1 MRGGAI
7 PLLAWGALLIVMA
20 VINWIWTADAI
31 QVGTFAFAAGVVL
44 AAGGL
49 LALVSGATAVRRGSP
64 ETSLEPEAVPSAS
77 LGAVLAGLSV
87 AMILFGFAFGRF
99 PIYFGAAMLLA
110 SLGRIAIEI
119 HRQRRSRDRAARRD
133 AVVRVPSLPQLLV
146 EHWQPNWALDVQAAV
161 YLALYLSGVARTQW
175 SLATAQDALVRGGS
189 RVRADRS
196 AIGHRQLR

>member
-7 PLLAWGALLIVMA
+7 PLLAWGTLLTVMA
-20 VINWIWTADAI
+20 VINWIWTADVI

-44 AAGGL
+44 TAGGL
-49 LALVSGATAVRRGSP
+49 LALVSRTTAARRGAP
-64 ETSLEPEAVPSAS
+64 ETSLEPEAVPSTS

-119 HRQRRSRDRAARRD
+119 HRQHRSREG
-133 AVVRVPSLPQLLV
+133 AVG
-146 EHWQPNWALDVQAAV
+146 E
-161 YLALYLSGVARTQW
+161 T
-175 SLATAQDALVRGGS
+175 
-189 RVRADRS
+189 RS
-196 AIGHRQLR
+196 